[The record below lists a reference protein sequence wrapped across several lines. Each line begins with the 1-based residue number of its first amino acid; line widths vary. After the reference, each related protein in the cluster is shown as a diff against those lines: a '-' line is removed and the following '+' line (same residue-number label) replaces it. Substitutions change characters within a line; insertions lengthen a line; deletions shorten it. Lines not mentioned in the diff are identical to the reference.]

1 MLMHTYS
8 EMSVKYLQDKEEL
21 PEKKNSLFMLYFY
34 FKNLGFK
41 KWHEASYETLL
52 AWNRKKNISQIT
64 KRNLSQM
71 HALNA
76 C

>member
-1 MLMHTYS
+1 MVMLMHTYS

-41 KWHEASYETLL
+41 K
-52 AWNRKKNISQIT
+52 
-64 KRNLSQM
+64 
-71 HALNA
+71 
-76 C
+76 